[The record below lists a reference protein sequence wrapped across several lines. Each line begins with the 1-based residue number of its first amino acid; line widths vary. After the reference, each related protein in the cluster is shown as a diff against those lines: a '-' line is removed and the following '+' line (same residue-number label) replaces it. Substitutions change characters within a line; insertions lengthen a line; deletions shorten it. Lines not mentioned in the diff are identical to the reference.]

1 MARRKQI
8 SKTRISSYDSL
19 DRLVENSDYNMPYVD
34 SFEDSLIESID
45 IQNLQNLN
53 LTNEEKAILSM
64 KNYMSEREVS
74 KVYNIP
80 QGHFKKIKKKLREED
95 E

>member
-19 DRLVENSDYNMPYVD
+19 DRLVEDSDYNMPYVD

-45 IQNLQNLN
+45 IQNLN